1 MGSDRYDL
9 YARSVRAADAGYATK
24 SVDAIFTQ
32 QKERKIH
39 KDMDP
44 KGITIRESRDS
55 EAHPNVLPVILALD
69 VTGSMGHIPH
79 QLIKDGL
86 PQLMGGLIQKGA
98 DVSLLFLG
106 IGDHESDRAPLQV
119 GQFESGDAELD
130 LWLTRTYIEGN
141 GGGNGGESYLLAWH
155 FANNF
160 VSTDAQEKRGQKP
173 FLFTVGDEPNLRAL
187 PSSALSEIY
196 GKSFE
201 STSAAAL
208 LAAAQEKFR
217 VYHLHVTHSTGA
229 RRSLQGWKDA
239 LGENCIEVPDYREI
253 PAVITKI
260 VVAASVTTPEEVAPV
275 APAVAT
281 ANKPAKAAT
290 KSEEML

>member
-1 MGSDRYDL
+1 MGNTSYDVS
-9 YARSVRAADAGYATK
+9 ARSYRATSLCYATA

-32 QKERKIH
+32 QKEQRIH

-44 KGITIRESRDS
+44 KGITVRESRDS

-79 QLIKDGL
+79 ELIKDGL
-86 PQLMGGLIQKGA
+86 PKLMGGLIQKGA

-106 IGDHESDRAPLQV
+106 IGDHEYDRAPLQV

-130 LWLTRTYIEGN
+130 LWLTRTYLEGG
-141 GGGNGGESYLLAWH
+141 GGGNAGESYLLAWH

-160 VSTDAQEKRGQKP
+160 VSTDAWEKRGQKP
-173 FLFTVGDEPNLRAL
+173 FLITVGDEPNLKTL
-187 PSSALSEIY
+187 PASALSEVY

-201 STSAAAL
+201 SVNAASL

-217 VYHLHVTHSTGA
+217 VYHLHVTHSHGA
-229 RRSLQGWKDA
+229 KYSLQGWKDA
-239 LGENCIEVPDYREI
+239 LGENCIEVPDYRDI
-253 PAVITKI
+253 PKVITKI
-260 VVAASVTTPEEVAPV
+260 VVAASGTTETIDESDVAVSAGKVASDAKTEEI
-275 APAVAT
+275 
-281 ANKPAKAAT
+281 
-290 KSEEML
+290 L

>member
-1 MGSDRYDL
+1 MGSSLYDTDS
-9 YARSVRAADAGYATK
+9 RSLRAASAGYATK
-24 SVDAIFTQ
+24 SASEIFTQ

-79 QLIKDGL
+79 DLIKDGL
-86 PQLMGGLIQKGA
+86 PKLMGGLIQKGA

-106 IGDHESDRAPLQV
+106 IGDHECDRAPLQV

-130 LWLTRTYIEGN
+130 LWLTRTYLEGG
-141 GGGNGGESYLLAWH
+141 GGGNAGESYLLAWH

-160 VSTDAQEKRGQKP
+160 VVTDAWEKRGQKP
-173 FLFTVGDEPNLRAL
+173 FLFTVGDEPNLKSL
-187 PSSALSEIY
+187 PASALSEIY

-201 STSAAAL
+201 STSAAVL
-208 LAAAQEKFR
+208 LAAVQEKFR
-217 VYHLHVTHSTGA
+217 VYHLHVTHSSGA
-229 RRSLQGWKDA
+229 RHCLQGWKDA
-239 LGENCIEVPDYREI
+239 LGENCIEVPNYREI
-253 PAVITKI
+253 PAIITKI
-260 VVAASVTTPEEVAPV
+260 VVAASGATVDEATGVTSATKPGVISKPEEI
-275 APAVAT
+275 
-281 ANKPAKAAT
+281 
-290 KSEEML
+290 L

>member
-1 MGSDRYDL
+1 MGSLTYDL
-9 YARSVRAADAGYATK
+9 GTRSARATACNY
-24 SVDAIFTQ
+24 SSAPVDAIFTQ

-44 KGITIRESRDS
+44 KGITVRESRDS

-69 VTGSMGHIPH
+69 VTGSMDHIPH
-79 QLIKDGL
+79 DLIKDGL
-86 PQLMGGLIQKGA
+86 PKLMGGLIQKGA

-106 IGDHESDRAPLQV
+106 IGDHECDCAPLQV

-130 LWLTRTYIEGN
+130 LWLTRTYIEGA
-141 GGGNGGESYLLAWH
+141 GGGNSGESYLLAWH

-160 VSTDAQEKRGQKP
+160 VSTDAWEKRGQKP
-173 FLFTVGDEPNLRAL
+173 FLFTVGDEPNLKSL
-187 PSSALSEIY
+187 PASALFEIY
-196 GKSFE
+196 GKRFE

-217 VYHLHVTHSTGA
+217 VYHLHVAHSHGGQ
-229 RRSLQGWKDA
+229 RSLQGWKDA
-239 LGENCIEVPDYREI
+239 LGENCIKVPNYKDI
-253 PAVITKI
+253 PAIITKI
-260 VVAASVTTPEEVAPV
+260 VVAASGATETVGETVVA
-275 APAVAT
+275 A
-281 ANKPAKAAT
+281 KPAKVT

>member
-1 MGSDRYDL
+1 MGSSTYDTS
-9 YARSVRAADAGYATK
+9 ARFCRATNAGYATK

-44 KGITIRESRDS
+44 KGITVRESRDS

-79 QLIKDGL
+79 DLIKDGL
-86 PQLMGGLIQKGA
+86 PKLMGGLIQKGA

-201 STSAAAL
+201 STSAATL

-217 VYHLHVTHSTGA
+217 VYHLHVTHSSGA
-229 RRSLQGWKDA
+229 KRSLQGWKDA

-260 VVAASVTTPEEVAPV
+260 VVAASAAASEEVAPV
-275 APAVAT
+275 TTVVAPAD
-281 ANKPAKAAT
+281 KPAKPAT

>member
-1 MGSDRYDL
+1 MGSSSYDTS
-9 YARSVRAADAGYATK
+9 ARFCRATTAGYATK

-44 KGITIRESRDS
+44 KGITVRESRDS

-79 QLIKDGL
+79 DLIKEGL
-86 PQLMGGLIQKGA
+86 PKLMGGLIQKGA

-106 IGDHESDRAPLQV
+106 VGDHECDRAPLQV

-130 LWLTRTYIEGN
+130 LWLTRTYLEGG
-141 GGGNGGESYLLAWH
+141 GGGNAGESYLLAWH

-160 VSTDAQEKRGQKP
+160 VSTDAWEKRGQKP
-173 FLFTVGDEPNLRAL
+173 FLFTVGDEPNLKNL
-187 PSSALSEIY
+187 PASALSEIY
-196 GKSFE
+196 GKSLE

-208 LAAAQEKFR
+208 LAAAQEKFH
-217 VYHLHVTHSTGA
+217 VYHLHVTHTSGGKY
-229 RRSLQGWKDA
+229 SLKGWKDA

-253 PAVITKI
+253 PAMITKI
-260 VVAASVTTPEEVAPV
+260 VVAASVAASEEVAPV
-275 APAVAT
+275 TPVVA
-281 ANKPAKAAT
+281 AADKPAKPTA